1 MVPDLV
7 PIHGSLSTKL
17 SLTTQIVSFAI
28 QEQFFRHPTHWHK
41 WKNIYKK
48 AICSP
53 NTYIDMTL
61 LLAIEIGLWY
71 KLIYWLGNN
80 NLFIGF
86 VSYSLSYLAY
96 EFFSIN
102 CVLSVFLFQSL
113 YSMALFF
120 PQGWPW
126 FLPTRILGNSSF
138 SVTVLLVPIL
148 YIILSSP
155 IHFLPMKWE
164 TWESFTS
171 HIFQRGIYGF
181 IF

>member
-1 MVPDLV
+1 MSHVGLTRVSSNFQTLYVHPLQTNAERWLMSFHQWPRKLQFRGDVPRQVEHIVQMV
-7 PIHGSLSTKL
+7 
-17 SLTTQIVSFAI
+17 
-28 QEQFFRHPTHWHK
+28 
-41 WKNIYKK
+41 WKQ
-48 AICSP
+48 

-155 IHFLPMKWE
+155 IHFLPMK
-164 TWESFTS
+164 
-171 HIFQRGIYGF
+171 
-181 IF
+181 